1 MKMKRY
7 IGYLSVLVA
16 IALLYAGCEKENPTP
31 PTPPTPPVEEP
42 VHEIKFAP
50 IEITPSQKE
59 ALIETKSPEYTIDGV
74 AVQDFEWGLE
84 YAYKSSSEWE
94 SLLDGE
100 LSGDT
105 YIFTLSSL
113 EPQTEYKV
121 RQWAKSNLGE
131 FFYSEEEQF
140 KTKNEEVV
148 PDEYKMAASIG
159 EITPYGLYAMIEL
172 KSVRYLINGT
182 DSQIKELELEY
193 SLTSEENYK
202 TIEVRG
208 WDYSSSL
215 VVEIPSVEGEF
226 LQENSDYKF
235 RLVVAPA
242 EVSAPELS
250 SEEYNFSTV
259 SAQVS
264 VQIPSPEVTDIEEGL
279 LAQGSGVSILKDGRL
294 QQSVSNIS
302 IEYSIQNQG
311 SWEEEVA
318 TLEDQKYWAV
328 IPAQNLRP
336 ETTYL
341 IRTKVQTS
349 DDVYYS
355 EVVTYTTPK
364 EDDPEQPPVIPPEG
378 GDTSMME
385 GVWKLVQWRDSQP
398 SFEVYMEID
407 ATGGVLL
414 WQKIDSRNWEK
425 FLSAAYT
432 EDGVI
437 SGVYDDGVAWGASYY
452 YSVNG
457 DSMTWTDTQDSS
469 DVSVYQRSTLP
480 ADLQSI
486 KRSSEQTTASAR
498 FL

>member
-1 MKMKRY
+1 M
-7 IGYLSVLVA
+7 
-16 IALLYAGCEKENPTP
+16 
-31 PTPPTPPVEEP
+31 
-42 VHEIKFAP
+42 
-50 IEITPSQKE
+50 
-59 ALIETKSPEYTIDGV
+59 
-74 AVQDFEWGLE
+74 
-84 YAYKSSSEWE
+84 
-94 SLLDGE
+94 GE
-100 LSGDT
+100 
-105 YIFTLSSL
+105 
-113 EPQTEYKV
+113 
-121 RQWAKSNLGE
+121 R
-131 FFYSEEEQF
+131 FYSEEEQF
-140 KTKNEEVV
+140 KTKKEEVV
-148 PDEYKMAASIG
+148 PDEYKLDISVG
-159 EITPYGLYAMIEL
+159 EITPYGLYAQIEL
-172 KSVRYLINGT
+172 TSVRYLINGA
-182 DSQIKELELEY
+182 DSQIKELKLEY

-202 TIEVRG
+202 TIDVSG

-215 VVEIPSVEGEF
+215 IVEIPSVEGEF

-235 RLVVAPA
+235 RLVVVPA

-264 VQIPSPEVTDIEEGL
+264 AQIPPPEATDIEEGL
-279 LAQGSGVSILKDGRL
+279 LVQGSGVSILKDGRL
-294 QQSVSNIS
+294 QQSISNIS

-341 IRTKVQTS
+341 IRTKVWTS

-385 GVWKLVQWRDSQP
+385 
-398 SFEVYMEID
+398 VYMEID

-414 WQKIDSRNWEK
+414 WQRIDSRNWEK

-480 ADLQSI
+480 AGLQSI
-486 KRSSEQTTASAR
+486 QRSSEQAIASAR

>member
-16 IALLYAGCEKENPTP
+16 IALLCAGCDKENPTP
-31 PTPPTPPVEEP
+31 PAPPVEEP

-59 ALIETKSPEYTIDGV
+59 AIIETKSPEYTIDGV

-84 YAYKSSSEWE
+84 YACKSSSEWD
-94 SLLDGE
+94 SVSDCE

-105 YIFTLSSL
+105 YLFTIGSL
-113 EPQTEYKV
+113 EPQMEYKV

-131 FFYSEEEQF
+131 LFYSEEEQF
-140 KTKNEEVV
+140 KTKKEEVV
-148 PDEYKMAASIG
+148 PDEYKLDISVG
-159 EITPYGLYAMIEL
+159 EITPYGLYAQIEL
-172 KSVRYLINGT
+172 TSVRYLINGA
-182 DSQIKELELEY
+182 DSQIKELKLEY

-202 TIEVRG
+202 TIDIRG

-215 VVEIPSVEGEF
+215 IVEIPSVEGEF

-235 RLVVAPA
+235 RLVVVPA

-250 SEEYNFSTV
+250 SDEYNFLTV

-264 VQIPSPEVTDIEEGL
+264 AQIPPPEATDIEEGL
-279 LAQGSGVSILKDGRL
+279 LVQGSGVSILKDGRL

-302 IEYSIQNQG
+302 IEYSIQDQG

-341 IRTKVQTS
+341 IRTKVRTS

-398 SFEVYMEID
+398 GFEVYMEID

-414 WQKIDSRNWEK
+414 WQRIDSRNWEK

-486 KRSSEQTTASAR
+486 QRSSEQAIASAR